1 MIGEL
6 VCEGLEEGKAL
17 KDICQSSDALPD
29 ERTVRRWIRDE
40 SHPLSP
46 LYARARETGLQKLG
60 DDVLALADS
69 ADENNYQAVKLAI
82 DARKWYLSKLMPKV
96 YGDRQHLD
104 VESKVEV
111 TQSMPTDAEL
121 ARILAAAIAETQAPM
136 LLEAR
141 PVTDTGLEL

>member
-1 MIGEL
+1 
-6 VCEGLEEGKAL
+6 
-17 KDICQSSDALPD
+17 
-29 ERTVRRWIRDE
+29 
-40 SHPLSP
+40 
-46 LYARARETGLQKLG
+46 
-60 DDVLALADS
+60 LADS

-141 PVTDTGLEL
+141 PVTDTGAEL